1 LHEKAQSFF
10 QENATTVEGSR
21 IVAGNWIDVQ
31 EKAKAEVAQRVVA
44 GANDANSNSDDKRV
58 QNAKASSDTPTSFV
72 QVQSESVDPES
83 DMALYGKP
91 LVAQKRFE
99 GEAFI
104 QMQQAVDG
112 RLSRHLNAALND
124 NSMSFPVNSV
134 ERSPGKLAR
143 EAEAFFKSARTEA
156 RTIQSDRMEG
166 DKHLNAVDTTN
177 YKSIQQRLQRETESF
192 LQSAKT
198 EARTMNQ
205 LKQQES
211 GKDVST
217 RPLPE
222 WPSFGEMFPFTDAFI
237 QLQSV
242 QNDDSASNSV
252 VQVQSDYVDPESDV
266 ALYGEQANMQG
277 DERVASFIQVQKL
290 DNNSAEIASPTS
302 VSSNA
307 LVQLQSDFIDPESDV
322 ALYGQIAQTAHGIA
336 RVNQHESL
344 IEMQHMEDQGI
355 QAETPTS
362 AKDQSDYV
370 GPESDLAS
378 LKVEGEAFVQLE
390 SDTKSSSLLHAQT
403 DYMDPESD
411 MALFGKQDE
420 GKLEGADALVKT
432 QSGTTENGQLVH
444 AGANS
449 PLLAALLQLQSD
461 TTHARNELKA
471 VSSTLPLDAKSV
483 QNADLASVAPD
494 TFLQWQSDS
503 VDPESD
509 VALFGGQSQGNVPG
523 EAGGNLGEAQLPSGK
538 LNAAETKENN
548 IATLIGIG
556 ESQSDAASMEAEQ
569 SPSASVASDDKR
581 DENIGYTNA
590 EVTLD
595 QGPGA
600 GDASPLAAP
609 GNLDEESLVQVKQDA
624 IQSVQSE
631 LNPES
636 DLALY
641 SEVYQNGLTF
651 DL

>member
-1 LHEKAQSFF
+1 MTCLRVCLLVLVATFANADTNGFLAKANYSDALDSSSDPEVTEGYFYQSIDEEAEKNAENANPEAQVYNPPSLQELPRIQKPATSWLMQAQDFLHEKAQSFF
-10 QENATTVEGSR
+10 QENATTVEGNR
-21 IVAGNWIDVQ
+21 IVAGKWIDVQ
-31 EKAKAEVAQRVVA
+31 EKAKAEVAQRVVP

-58 QNAKASSDTPTSFV
+58 QNVKASSDTPTSFV

-198 EARTMNQ
+198 EARTMSQ

-211 GKDVST
+211 GNDVST

-290 DNNSAEIASPTS
+290 DNNSAETVSPTS
-302 VSSNA
+302 VSSNS

-344 IEMQHMEDQGI
+344 IQMQHIEDQGI

-362 AKDQSDYV
+362 AKD
-370 GPESDLAS
+370 
-378 LKVEGEAFVQLE
+378 
-390 SDTKSSSLLHAQT
+390 
-403 DYMDPESD
+403 
-411 MALFGKQDE
+411 
-420 GKLEGADALVKT
+420 
-432 QSGTTENGQLVH
+432 
-444 AGANS
+444 
-449 PLLAALLQLQSD
+449 
-461 TTHARNELKA
+461 
-471 VSSTLPLDAKSV
+471 
-483 QNADLASVAPD
+483 
-494 TFLQWQSDS
+494 
-503 VDPESD
+503 
-509 VALFGGQSQGNVPG
+509 
-523 EAGGNLGEAQLPSGK
+523 
-538 LNAAETKENN
+538 
-548 IATLIGIG
+548 
-556 ESQSDAASMEAEQ
+556 
-569 SPSASVASDDKR
+569 
-581 DENIGYTNA
+581 
-590 EVTLD
+590 
-595 QGPGA
+595 
-600 GDASPLAAP
+600 
-609 GNLDEESLVQVKQDA
+609 
-624 IQSVQSE
+624 
-631 LNPES
+631 
-636 DLALY
+636 
-641 SEVYQNGLTF
+641 
-651 DL
+651 